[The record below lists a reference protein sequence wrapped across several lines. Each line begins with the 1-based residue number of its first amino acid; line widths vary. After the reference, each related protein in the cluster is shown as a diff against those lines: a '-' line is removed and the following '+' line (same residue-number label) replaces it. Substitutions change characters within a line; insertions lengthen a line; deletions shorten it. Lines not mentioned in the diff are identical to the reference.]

1 MSRSQLRRVPGATGL
16 GTDDTGC
23 TILHVDMDAF
33 YASVELVTRP
43 ELRGK
48 PVVVGGTGNRG
59 DQGEQQRFEQAH
71 DGQERGK
78 WRNWT
83 EARMHHNGNGGKT
96 LGMIIADPFSPPPAP
111 TMTTIPNHAELI
123 LPAPAKLN
131 LMLHILGR
139 RADGY
144 HELQTLFQFLD
155 HGDELGFSLRQDG
168 EIHLHT
174 PIEGVP
180 HDSNLIVR
188 AAKRL
193 QEASGTQLGADIWLD
208 KRLPMGGGIGGGSSD
223 AATTLLGL
231 DHLWRTGLGEDRLAE
246 LGLALGADVPV
257 FVRGR
262 AAFAEGVGERLTPV
276 ELDEPWF
283 LVAAPQVFVSTAE
296 VFGSPELTRD
306 TPPIKVRSLLAGGGR
321 NDCQP
326 VVEKRY
332 PEVRNALILLNKF
345 VSARLTGTGACIFGS
360 FPNRDDADKVARQ
373 LPGTL
378 PSFVAQGRNISMLHR
393 RLQALAKK

>member
-1 MSRSQLRRVPGATGL
+1 MSGPA
-16 GTDDTGC
+16 
-23 TILHVDMDAF
+23 IP
-33 YASVELVTRP
+33 AS
-43 ELRGK
+43 
-48 PVVVGGTGNRG
+48 
-59 DQGEQQRFEQAH
+59 
-71 DGQERGK
+71 
-78 WRNWT
+78 
-83 EARMHHNGNGGKT
+83 
-96 LGMIIADPFSPPPAP
+96 
-111 TMTTIPNHAELI
+111 AELI

-155 HGDELGFSLRQDG
+155 FGDELGFALRDDG
-168 EIHLHT
+168 QIHLHT
-174 PIEGVP
+174 EIAGVP

-188 AAKRL
+188 AARL
-193 QEASGTQLGADIWLD
+193 LQAASGTTLGADIWLD

-231 DHLWRTGLGEDRLAE
+231 DHLWHTQLGEERLAE
-246 LGLALGADVPV
+246 LGLSLGADVPV

-276 ELDEPWF
+276 ELEDPWF
-283 LVAAPQVFVSTAE
+283 LVVAPQVFVSTAE
-296 VFGSPELTRD
+296 VFSDPELTRD

-321 NDCQP
+321 NDCLP
-326 VVEKRY
+326 VVQKRY

-345 VSARLTGTGACIFGS
+345 VPARLTGTGACIFGS

-373 LPGTL
+373 LPGHL
-378 PSFVAQGRNISMLHR
+378 PSFVAQGRNISMLQR
-393 RLQALAKK
+393 KLETLARK